1 MSRQFLVGPLSRDYG
16 IYNPS
21 IDQQCSFGA
30 LQPNFTNT
38 SGYNV
43 NYPALAQQITKIA
56 KCNTTK
62 INYTIIGHFCL
73 ETLNYFLCCRCLFHD
88 AIPLQFGRHIFLL
101 QGNGISP
108 QEMDPINIVANLG
121 SSNVHVINFT
131 NPLDM
136 SMHFSISVKG
146 EDSEHFCLLMRHVRS
161 ILLHPGVS
169 LDIPIM
175 FAPEVMRGHKAN
187 ILIISD
193 DEHSKH
199 CWSYPVFG
207 QPELKARSNLLNITC
222 RAKERLEQKFQ
233 VSLMSTL
240 EKCDTT
246 NIKSITSETGL
257 YTFAP
262 LSY

>member
-1 MSRQFLVGPLSRDYG
+1 
-16 IYNPS
+16 
-21 IDQQCSFGA
+21 
-30 LQPNFTNT
+30 
-38 SGYNV
+38 
-43 NYPALAQQITKIA
+43 
-56 KCNTTK
+56 
-62 INYTIIGHFCL
+62 
-73 ETLNYFLCCRCLFHD
+73 
-88 AIPLQFGRHIFLL
+88 
-101 QGNGISP
+101 
-108 QEMDPINIVANLG
+108 MDPINIVANLG

-131 NPLDM
+131 NPLDTA
-136 SMHFSISVKG
+136 MHFSISVKG

-161 ILLHPGVS
+161 IMLHPGVS

-193 DEHSKH
+193 DEYSKH

-207 QPELKARSNLLNITC
+207 QPELKACSNLLNITC

-233 VSLMSTL
+233 VSLMSTFK
-240 EKCDTT
+240 KCDTT

-257 YTFAP
+257 KIFAP